1 MFTQVFD
8 LLNEGDTLLLTL
20 TREGDSLRVN
30 LVPKSSSEAQAGTL
44 LPLSILAS
52 PAELD
57 DPTNGFGTVIS
68 SYQATRQGMLE
79 AINEIAA
86 SGKAVVA
93 TAKTKAAPGKTVK
106 PAEAKP
112 VKAVDPPVVAP
123 WAKPSS
129 EVSENDGQVAL
140 FSNAP
145 MTLPPTVATSTTA
158 PANAQP
164 DPAARRAV
172 LERDLET
179 LHGRLE
185 TNAQM
190 LGFANAFTD
199 GVLNAQL
206 AAFPLGAEYN
216 TKRAELEMLGGVHVI
231 TNTNPE
237 WPATGQHP
245 QEDAA

>member
-1 MFTQVFD
+1 M
-8 LLNEGDTLLLTL
+8 LWI
-20 TREGDSLRVN
+20 N
-30 LVPKSSSEAQAGTL
+30 LIPKSSSEAQASTL

-68 SYQATRQGMLE
+68 SYTITRQGVLE
-79 AINEIAA
+79 AINEIEA
-86 SGKAVVA
+86 SGKAVLA
-93 TAKTKAAPGKTVK
+93 AAKAKAAPGKESSGKTVK

-129 EVSENDGQVAL
+129 EVSENDSQVDL
-140 FSNAP
+140 FSSAP
-145 MTLPPTVATSTTA
+145 STTLPPTVATSITA
-158 PANAQP
+158 PAISQP
-164 DPAARRAV
+164 DPVARRAT
-172 LERDLET
+172 LEHDLET
-179 LHGRLE
+179 LRARLE

-199 GVLNAQL
+199 GFLNAQL

-216 TKRAELEMLGGVHVI
+216 VKRTEFEMLGGVHVI
-231 TNTNPE
+231 ANTNPE